1 MARVNNVSSPLP
13 RQVFASALRRG
24 IFTQGLAP
32 GFVPCVQPFLD
43 RLQFA
48 RFKQVQ
54 LFHVSPLNHGSSVY
68 TAR

>member
-1 MARVNNVSSPLP
+1 MARANNVSSPLP

-24 IFTQGLAP
+24 LFIRALRIRP
-32 GFVPCVQPFLD
+32 HVQPLLD